1 MPDSHWRNILHHP
14 DEPDQAM
21 QRIDAEVAPLEE
33 LPDRVRHIRA
43 LISRFDSLT
52 HYCAFDN
59 LDLIV
64 RAIGE
69 GTYLGRPAVDV
80 LTRAW
85 EVDDQRRGRA
95 KKYVQTLQAW
105 SEGKSAQEAQQVVG
119 DAELCAELYA
129 TLGPLAEHKAWLVA
143 SLAHTLKAFAYEAQD
158 LLAEADA
165 TDFVRGVYRAALG
178 RDPSHDD
185 LQNRLTELA
194 DGKSRGEFVREVFDS
209 AESRQ
214 RQQWQV
220 LEKLHADEDEG
231 CCG

>member
-1 MPDSHWRNILHHP
+1 MPSSHWRNILHHD
-14 DEPDQAM
+14 DEPDETM

-33 LPDRVRHIRA
+33 LPDAVRHIRA

-52 HYCAFDN
+52 HYRAFDN

-69 GTYLGRPAVDV
+69 GTYPGRPAVDV

-85 EVDDQRRGRA
+85 EMDDQRRGRA
-95 KKYVQTLQAW
+95 KTYVQTLQAW
-105 SEGKSAQEAQQVVG
+105 SGSKPVEEAQQVAG
-119 DAELCAELYA
+119 DSELCAELYR
-129 TLGPLAEHKAWLVA
+129 TLGSFAEHKAWLVA

-158 LLAEADA
+158 LLDEAAEA
-165 TDFVRGVYRAALG
+165 DFVRGVYRAALD

-185 LQNRLTELA
+185 LQNRLAELA
-194 DGKSRGEFVREVFDS
+194 GGKSRDHFIREVFDS

-220 LEKLHADEDEG
+220 LEKLHADENER
-231 CCG
+231 C

>member
-1 MPDSHWRNILHHP
+1 MPDSHWRNILHHH
-14 DEPDQAM
+14 DEPDEAM
-21 QRIDAEVAPLEE
+21 QRIDSQVAPLEE
-33 LPDRVRHIRA
+33 LPDAVRHIRA
-43 LISRFDSLT
+43 LISRFDSLI
-52 HYCAFDN
+52 HYRAFDN

-69 GTYLGRPAVDV
+69 GTYPGRPAVDV

-85 EVDDQRRGRA
+85 EMDDQRRGRA
-95 KKYVQTLQAW
+95 KTYVQTLQAW
-105 SEGKSAQEAQQVVG
+105 SEGKSAEEAQQVVG
-119 DAELCAELYA
+119 DAESCAELYA
-129 TLGPLAEHKAWLVA
+129 TLGSVEEHKAWLAA

-158 LLAEADA
+158 LLDEAAEA
-165 TDFVRGVYRAALG
+165 DFVRGVYRAALD

-194 DGKSRGEFVREVFDS
+194 GGKSRDHFVREVFDS

-214 RQQWQV
+214 RQQWLV

-231 CCG
+231 C

>member
-1 MPDSHWRNILHHP
+1 MPSSHWRNILHHH
-14 DEPDQAM
+14 DEPDEIM

-33 LPDRVRHIRA
+33 LPDAVRHIRA

-52 HYCAFDN
+52 HYRAFDN
-59 LDLIV
+59 LDLLV

-69 GTYLGRPAVDV
+69 GTYPGRPAVDV

-85 EVDDQRRGRA
+85 EMDDQRRSRA
-95 KKYVQTLQAW
+95 KTYVQTLQAW
-105 SEGKSAQEAQQVVG
+105 SAGKPVEEAQQVAG
-119 DAELCAELYA
+119 DPELCAELYGI
-129 TLGPLAEHKAWLVA
+129 LGPFAAYKVWLAA

-158 LLAEADA
+158 LLDEAAEA
-165 TDFVRGVYRAALG
+165 DFVRGVYRAALD

-185 LQNRLTELA
+185 LQNRLAELA
-194 DGKSRGEFVREVFDS
+194 GGKSRDHFIREIFDS

-220 LEKLHADEDEG
+220 LEKLNSDEDKE
-231 CCG
+231 C